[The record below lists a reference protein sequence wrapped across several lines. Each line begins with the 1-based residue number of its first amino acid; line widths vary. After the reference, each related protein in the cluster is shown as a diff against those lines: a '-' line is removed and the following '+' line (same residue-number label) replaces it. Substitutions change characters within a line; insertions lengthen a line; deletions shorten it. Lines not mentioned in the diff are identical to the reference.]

1 MARVVVALGGNALL
15 RRGEPVS
22 AATQRDNIR
31 RAAKALA
38 RLMEDGHRLVVTHGN
53 GPQVGLLALQG
64 EATGQGRFPL
74 DVLGAETEGMIGYVL
89 QQELDNAC
97 PGPTRFA
104 TLLTQVEVDPRDAAF
119 GAPDK
124 PVGPVYSEAQARS
137 LQQQRG
143 WAVAPD
149 GQAWRRVVPSPRP
162 LRILE
167 IEVIRLLVDQG
178 VTVICAGGGGIPV
191 VRRQDG
197 THIGVE
203 AVIDKDHASGLL
215 AAELQADAFL
225 MLTDVPAVFTGW
237 GTPGQRALGD
247 VTPQELT
254 GVDFAAGS
262 MGPKVRAACDFVNRT
277 GALAGIGALDD
288 AAAIL
293 AGQAGTRVVGRPRMS
308 SRGGPS
314 AEADGQAQASCGRA
328 GKAPDTG
335 GA

>member
-31 RAAKALA
+31 RAATALA

-64 EATGQGRFPL
+64 EAAGQSGFPL

-89 QQELDNAC
+89 QQELDNAH
-97 PGPTRFA
+97 PAPARFA

-124 PVGPVYSEAQARS
+124 PVGPVYNEAQARA

-149 GQAWRRVVPSPRP
+149 GQAWRRVVASPRP

-167 IEVIRLLVDQG
+167 IEVIRLLVEQG

-191 VRRQDG
+191 VRRADG

-225 MLTDVPAVFTGW
+225 MLTDVPAVFADW
-237 GTPGQRALGD
+237 GRPDQRALGD
-247 VTPQELT
+247 VTPQALAAM
-254 GVDFAAGS
+254 DFAAGS

-277 GALAGIGALDD
+277 GGLAGIGALDD
-288 AAAIL
+288 ASDIL
-293 AGQAGTRVVGRPRMS
+293 ARRAGTRVV
-308 SRGGPS
+308 
-314 AEADGQAQASCGRA
+314 AAQALKRPGPPR
-328 GKAPDTG
+328 
-335 GA
+335 

>member
-22 AATQRDNIR
+22 ASTQRDNIR
-31 RAAKALA
+31 RAATALA
-38 RLMEDGHRLVVTHGN
+38 RLMAEGHQLVVTHGN

-64 EATGQGRFPL
+64 EAAGQSGFPL

-89 QQELDNAC
+89 QQELDNAH
-97 PGPTRFA
+97 PAPARFA

-124 PVGPVYSEAQARS
+124 PVGPVYSEAQARA

-167 IEVIRLLVDQG
+167 IEVIRLLVEQG

-191 VRRQDG
+191 VRRADG

-225 MLTDVPAVFTGW
+225 MLTDVPAVFADW
-237 GTPGQRALGD
+237 GRPDQRALDD
-247 VTPQELT
+247 VTPQALAAM
-254 GVDFAAGS
+254 DFAAGS

-277 GALAGIGALDD
+277 GGLAGIGALDD
-288 AAAIL
+288 ASAIL
-293 AGQAGTRVVGRPRMS
+293 ARRAGTRVVAAQSLNRP
-308 SRGGPS
+308 GPP
-314 AEADGQAQASCGRA
+314 R
-328 GKAPDTG
+328 
-335 GA
+335 

>member
-38 RLMEDGHRLVVTHGN
+38 QLMDEGHQLVITHGN

-64 EATGQGRFPL
+64 EAAGKSGFPL

-89 QQELDNAC
+89 QQELDNAH
-97 PGPTRFA
+97 PAPARFA
-104 TLLTQVEVDPRDAAF
+104 TLLTQVEVDPHDAAF
-119 GAPDK
+119 GAPAK
-124 PVGPVYSEAQARS
+124 PVGPVYSEAQART
-137 LQQQRG
+137 LKQQRG
-143 WAVAPD
+143 WAVARD
-149 GQAWRRVVPSPRP
+149 GKAWRRVVASPRP

-167 IEVIRLLVDQG
+167 IEVIRLLVEQG

-191 VRRQDG
+191 VRRADG

-215 AAELQADAFL
+215 AAELGADAFL
-225 MLTDVPAVFTGW
+225 MLTDVPAVFADW
-237 GTPGQRALGD
+237 GQPGQRALGD
-247 VTPQELT
+247 VTPQALAAM
-254 GVDFAAGS
+254 DFAAGS

-277 GALAGIGALDD
+277 GGLAGIGALDD
-288 AAAIL
+288 ASDIL
-293 AGQAGTRVVGRPRMS
+293 ARRAGTRVVPAPALKRP
-308 SRGGPS
+308 GPP
-314 AEADGQAQASCGRA
+314 R
-328 GKAPDTG
+328 
-335 GA
+335 